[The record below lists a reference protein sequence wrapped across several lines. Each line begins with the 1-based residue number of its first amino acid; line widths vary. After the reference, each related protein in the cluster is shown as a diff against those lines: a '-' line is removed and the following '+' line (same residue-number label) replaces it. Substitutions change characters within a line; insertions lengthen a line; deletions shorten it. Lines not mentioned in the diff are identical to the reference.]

1 MISARQVLVTT
12 SAFVAMFVIFG
23 VAYSFGAF
31 FEAMGEELGSN
42 AARTSA
48 VFSVTTFLFFLL
60 GAVTGRISDRIG
72 ARPLLALAAVSLTGG
87 LLATSRVHTIEA
99 GYLSY
104 GIGVGVAVAAA
115 YVPSVATVG
124 KWFDEHRAAA
134 LGVAVT
140 GIGVG
145 TMVVSPLAA
154 SLIEAVGWR
163 EAYRTMG
170 WVGGSVLLLTAIGI
184 GAKHSDTGV
193 SQARFGPGALRDRRA
208 LMLYLASLGF
218 SIALFVPFVF
228 APAYARSRGADP
240 IAAAFL
246 IGLLGLGSTAAR
258 LVLGPLA
265 TRFGSLRL
273 FRWCFVLHAASYL
286 MWLGAG
292 DSYGTMVAFVIVMG
306 FAYGGFVA
314 LSSAVIA
321 DAYGPRVLGA
331 ALGGL
336 YTAAAVGSLAGPPAA
351 GAILDATGSYSAVVT
366 ALVIVSGVGTILLY
380 SGVPMDARGRIEP
393 LPLL

>member
-1 MISARQVLVTT
+1 MISARQVTVTA

-48 VFSVTTFLFFLL
+48 VFSITTFLFFLL
-60 GAVTGRISDRIG
+60 GAVTGRISDRLG
-72 ARPLLALAAVSLTGG
+72 ARPLLVLAALSLAGG
-87 LLATSRVHTIEA
+87 LFATARVTTVEA

-104 GIGVGVAVAAA
+104 GLGVGLAVAAA

-124 KWFDEHRAAA
+124 KWFEERRAAA
-134 LGVAVT
+134 LGIAVT

-145 TMVVSPLAA
+145 TMVVAPVAA

-163 EAYRTMG
+163 DAYRTMG
-170 WVGGSVLLLTAIGI
+170 WVGGAVLLLAAAGI
-184 GAKHSDTGV
+184 GAKHADPDATP
-193 SQARFGPGALRDRRA
+193 AHFGPRALADRRA
-208 LMLYLASLGF
+208 RMLYLAALAF
-218 SIALFVPFVF
+218 SVALFVPFVF

-240 IAAAFL
+240 VAAAFL
-246 IGLLGLGSTAAR
+246 LGLLGLGSTAAR

-265 TRFGSLRL
+265 NRFGSLRL
-273 FRWCFVLHAASYL
+273 FRWCFLLHTASYL
-286 MWLGAG
+286 IWLGAG
-292 DSYGTMVAFVIVMG
+292 ESYAAMATFVVVMG

-321 DAYGPRVLGA
+321 DAYGPAVLGA
-331 ALGGL
+331 ALGAL

-351 GAILDATGSYSAVVT
+351 GAVLDLSGSYTTVVT
-366 ALVIVSGVGTILLY
+366 GLVVVSGIGTLLLLL
-380 SGVPMDARGRIEP
+380 GVPMDARGRIER
-393 LPLL
+393 LPL

>member
-1 MISARQVLVTT
+1 MISARQAIVTA
-12 SAFVAMFVIFG
+12 SAFVAMFVVFG

-31 FEAMGEELGSN
+31 FAAMGDELGSS

-48 VFSVTTFLFFLL
+48 VFSITTFLFFVL
-60 GAVTGRISDRIG
+60 GAITGRISDRFG

-87 LLATSRVHTIEA
+87 LLATARVQTIEA
-99 GYLSY
+99 GYLTY
-104 GIGVGVAVAAA
+104 GLGVGVAVAAA

-124 KWFDEHRAAA
+124 KWFEERRAAA
-134 LGVAVT
+134 LGIAVT

-145 TMVVSPLAA
+145 TMVVSPMAA

-163 EAYRTMG
+163 NAYRTLG
-170 WVGGSVLLLTAIGI
+170 VIGGAVLLLAAFGI
-184 GAKHSDTGV
+184 GAKHSDTGT
-193 SQARFGPGALRDRRA
+193 SSARFGPRALRDRRA

-228 APAYARSRGADP
+228 VPAYARSRGADP

-246 IGLLGLGSTAAR
+246 LGLLGLGSTAAR

-265 TRFGSLRL
+265 SRFGSLRL
-273 FRWCFVLHAASYL
+273 FRWCFALHAASYL
-286 MWLGAG
+286 IWLGAG
-292 DSYGTMVAFVIVMG
+292 GSYAALATFVVVMG

-321 DAYGPRVLGA
+321 DAYGPAVLGA
-331 ALGGL
+331 ALGAL
-336 YTAAAVGSLAGPPAA
+336 YTAAAVGSLVGPPAA
-351 GAILDATGSYSAVVT
+351 GAVLDASGRYTSVII
-366 ALVIVSGVGTILLY
+366 ALAAVSGIGTLLLLI
-380 SGVPMDARGRIEP
+380 GVPMDTRGRIEQ
-393 LPLL
+393 LPL